1 MGAITNHPEFPEAF
15 TMSEKWFRSSGVLF
29 RPLRARETETVF
41 PALTTQWPAA
51 G

>member
-1 MGAITNHPEFPEAF
+1 MGAITNHPGFPEAF
-15 TMSEKWFRSSGVLF
+15 ARSEKWFRSNGVLF
-29 RPLRARETETVF
+29 RPLRARETVF